1 MGQERNGERVA
12 GHGKKISESA
22 LSGDIDAGK
31 GRSLQ
36 NRIDKNSELVESI
49 VNRLVSEYCR
59 SLDEYMQFIRNI
71 LNDTANPPTDRELDD
86 FALNIP
92 VLIYFTGEAQEALG
106 IKEDVAKAVKQE
118 LYNEVYDKAT
128 GTIADKSAAA
138 ELATQNEYIAH
149 IAYQRAYKKVK
160 LRMEAANET
169 LQSIKKIISRRMVE
183 YEVARVDPG
192 RVGGQ

>member
-1 MGQERNGERVA
+1 VA
-12 GHGKKISESA
+12 KGNEVA
-22 LSGDIDAGK
+22 LSGDIEVGK
-31 GRSLQ
+31 VRQLQ
-36 NRIDKNSELVESI
+36 KRIDNNSDIVDSI

-118 LYNEVYDKAT
+118 LYNEVYDKAS
-128 GTIADKSAAA
+128 GTIADKTAAA